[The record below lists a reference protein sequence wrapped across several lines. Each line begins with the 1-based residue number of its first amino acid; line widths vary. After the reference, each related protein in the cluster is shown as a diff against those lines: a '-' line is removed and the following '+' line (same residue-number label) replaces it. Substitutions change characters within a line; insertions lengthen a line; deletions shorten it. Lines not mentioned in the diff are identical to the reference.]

1 MDSRRNV
8 SSNTYPWRTFAK
20 RESREYDR
28 FGDDLMAGI
37 AEAGF
42 DGWEPIVDTADEL
55 DGMSAK
61 LDRHGLA
68 MPTVYANSV
77 LHDAERLR
85 DSITAVH
92 EIARRIADLG
102 ATVLVTNP
110 SPIRWGGDEDKTDEQ
125 LRRQA
130 SALDELGGRC
140 QSVGVT
146 LAYHNHDAELRAGA
160 REFHHMLAGT
170 DPGHVS
176 LCLDAHWIYRGCED
190 SMVAVTDAVH
200 HYGHRVVELH
210 LRQSHG
216 GIWDASFDM
225 SGDIDYRGI
234 FASMDLR
241 GLRPH
246 LVMEQAVE
254 TGSPDDVG
262 AVEAHRIGL
271 MNLRRAL

>member
-1 MDSRRNV
+1 MSRTITC
-8 SSNTYPWRTFAK
+8 NTYPWRTFARRARRK
-20 RESREYDR
+20 YDR
-28 FGDDLMAGI
+28 FGDEVMAGI
-37 AEAGF
+37 AAAGF
-42 DGWEPIVDTADEL
+42 DGWEPIVDTAQEL
-55 DGMSAK
+55 DGIEER
-61 LDRHGLA
+61 LRRHGLT

-77 LHDAERLR
+77 LHDADRSEQSVATLV
-85 DSITAVH
+85 A
-92 EIARRIADLG
+92 IARRLAELG
-102 ATVLVTNP
+102 TTVLVTNP
-110 SPIRWGGDEDKTDEQ
+110 SPIRWGGDENKTDEQ
-125 LRRQA
+125 LRHQA
-130 SALDELGGRC
+130 RVLDDLGGRLAA
-140 QSVGVT
+140 VGVT

-190 SMVAVTDAVH
+190 SMVAVADAVH

-216 GIWDASFDM
+216 GIWDASFGMD
-225 SGDIDYRGI
+225 GDIDYPAI

-254 TGSPDDVG
+254 EGTEGETDPV
-262 AVEAHRIGL
+262 AAHRTGL
-271 MNLRRAL
+271 ADLRSAL